1 VTNLVQA
8 LIGASY
14 GFVEIE
20 AVSALA
26 KTLHAPES
34 LAQRVHV
41 QGMVFTTLRRRLPV
55 LPSAEPQ
62 RLVALVDAI
71 ATSCQASI
79 PEIVHELRR
88 MVQLDGPSKAERIRD
103 IIDHEYRT
111 SLRTEYLA
119 RTVDLDAA
127 AAAAAFER
135 RFDMS
140 IKDYLAR
147 RRVHEGLAL
156 IRAGVKIES
165 AAREVGFKKGT
176 RHFYAA
182 VRKFTG
188 TTPARASAS
197 PSS

>member
-8 LIGASY
+8 LIGAAY

-20 AVSALA
+20 VVAALA

-34 LAQRVHV
+34 VAQRIHV
-41 QGMVFTTLRRRLPV
+41 QGMVFVTLRRRLPA
-55 LPSAEPQ
+55 LSSAEPQ

-71 ATSCQASI
+71 ATSCRANI
-79 PEIVHELRR
+79 PEIVLELRR
-88 MVQLDGPSKAERIRD
+88 MVRLDGPSKAERIRD
-103 IIDHEYRT
+103 IIDHEFRT
-111 SLRTEYLA
+111 SLRSEELA

-135 RFDMS
+135 RFDIS

-147 RRVHEGLAL
+147 RRVQEGLAL
-156 IRAGVKIES
+156 VRVGVKIEC

-197 PSS
+197 RI